1 VPKKKDH
8 RVVAQG
14 LARGLSQVEAVRQA
28 GYSESTARKKA
39 YQIFRRPLVQSALT
53 VALAR
58 QGATLA
64 KIVQPVVDG
73 LGAKVRVTV
82 PGRGR
87 KRPKV
92 YETELPDHEIR
103 LKAHDRAVSLLG
115 GRVRPEE
122 IPDPPV
128 PPCIIHIQEQPDDS
142 ALPTRGV
149 PAAIPSQIGGGGQA
163 RPGQVVQ
170 QQAVVI
176 HVHAEG
182 ERPR

>member
-8 RVVAQG
+8 SVVAQG
-14 LARGLSQVEAVRQA
+14 LARGLSQAEAVRRA

-53 VALAR
+53 AALAR

-73 LGAKVRVTV
+73 LDAKVRVTV
-82 PGRGR
+82 PGYGR
-87 KRPKV
+87 RRPKV

-115 GRVRPEE
+115 GRVKPEE

-128 PPCIIHIQEQPDDS
+128 PPCEIHIHSRQD
-142 ALPTRGV
+142 A
-149 PAAIPSQIGGGGQA
+149 PADHQA
-163 RPGQVVQ
+163 PVASGASDVGPAGPGRVVQ
-170 QQAVVI
+170 QQAVMI
-176 HVHAEG
+176 NVHPERD
-182 ERPR
+182 RPR

>member
-103 LKAHDRAVSLLG
+103 LNV
-115 GRVRPEE
+115 V
-122 IPDPPV
+122 
-128 PPCIIHIQEQPDDS
+128 
-142 ALPTRGV
+142 LPLKF
-149 PAAIPSQIGGGGQA
+149 
-163 RPGQVVQ
+163 GQV
-170 QQAVVI
+170 
-176 HVHAEG
+176 
-182 ERPR
+182 